1 MSVTVITTVRLMSES
16 VITTLVRMGRWEPGV
31 RGRLTRVALELY
43 AERGFEQTSVA
54 DIAERAGV
62 TERTYFRH
70 FTDKREVLFDG
81 ASTLQAHVVDAI
93 AAAPA
98 GRSPLQVVGE
108 ALADVGGL
116 LGERSEHARLRASVI
131 AANPSLQERELFK
144 MAALTAAATAA
155 LRARDVSD
163 PAAGLAASAAV
174 TAFSV
179 GFDAWVADT
188 ASSDLP
194 GYIRATLDAL
204 RAVTQD

>member
-1 MSVTVITTVRLMSES
+1 M
-16 VITTLVRMGRWEPGV
+16 
-31 RGRLTRVALELY
+31 RGRLARVALELY

-70 FTDKREVLFDG
+70 FADKREVLFDG
-81 ASTLQAHVVDAI
+81 ASTLQAHVVEGI

-98 GRSPLQVVGE
+98 GRSPLEVVGE
-108 ALADVGGL
+108 SLATVGGL
-116 LGERSEHARLRASVI
+116 LGERAEHARLRASVI

-144 MAALTAAATAA
+144 MATLTAAATAA
-155 LRARDVSD
+155 LRARDVPD

-188 ASSDLP
+188 SSTDLP

-204 RAVTQD
+204 RAVTQP